1 MREERVVRL
10 KAEPELNLN
19 MKAKLQTALK
29 SNIDPFFFALSCAML
44 ICISF
49 TAKVLADEVSGA
61 VGGAAQNMIMTADG
75 DLLWT
80 AE

>member
-1 MREERVVRL
+1 
-10 KAEPELNLN
+10 

-29 SNIDPFFFALSCAML
+29 SNVDPFFFALSCAML

-49 TAKVLADEVSGA
+49 TAKVLADDVSGA
-61 VGGAAQNMIMTADG
+61 MAGATENMLMSPAGEFT
-75 DLLWT
+75 WS

>member
-1 MREERVVRL
+1 
-10 KAEPELNLN
+10 

-29 SNIDPFFFALSCAML
+29 SNVDPFFFALSCALL

-49 TAKVLADEVSGA
+49 TAKVLADDVLGEVAA
-61 VGGAAQNMIMTADG
+61 VTDNMMMTADG
-75 DLLWT
+75 QFVAM